1 MSPFLKDI
9 FYCLYLL
16 GTLQHVWKLSV
27 TSFCNMFLI
36 KLNKKIPIID
46 IWVNDDKSVYN
57 FQAKLKHD

>member
-1 MSPFLKDI
+1 MKASFRKTKKPQAMSPFLKYI

-36 KLNKKIPIID
+36 KLNKTIPIID
-46 IWVNDDKSVYN
+46 I
-57 FQAKLKHD
+57 

>member
-1 MSPFLKDI
+1 MSPFLKYI

-46 IWVNDDKSVYN
+46 I
-57 FQAKLKHD
+57 